1 MTGATFCGRWIL
13 AMKGSG
19 RMEWSGVEGSDGK
32 VKRSSLW
39 WSFLPGE
46 FAKLVLHLVFEVVER
61 RWARTWQ

>member
-1 MTGATFCGRWIL
+1 
-13 AMKGSG
+13 MKGSG